1 MSQTTQPIN
10 YGTTTVYSQAG
21 ETLDCVLYRLRRNDS
36 RDEIIELNPELTR
49 LPAVLP
55 EYTAIRIPEI
65 QSSPAAQ
72 TILPS
77 ISLWD

>member
-1 MSQTTQPIN
+1 MSQGIN
-10 YGTTTVYSQAG
+10 DGTTTVYSQAG

-36 RDEIIELNPELTR
+36 RDEIMTLNPTLAR

-55 EYTAIRIPEI
+55 EYTAIRIPET
-65 QSSPAAQ
+65 QPTTTQ